1 MVIISRAISERY
13 KYKKMTMGRDFL
25 SGQHPLL
32 PEGTKRGHIPRH
44 GGCLEHLG
52 CFRATQEPTAQ
63 PGKNPKVSGIISDSK
78 VGWDMELMNTGMVE
92 GNSTRLNSGK
102 CVVRAKTG
110 QIKRMAYQTQ
120 DR

>member
-1 MVIISRAISERY
+1 MQKDDNGERILIRPASL
-13 KYKKMTMGRDFL
+13 GS
-25 SGQHPLL
+25 SGDP
-32 PEGTKRGHIPRH
+32 KSHIPRH

-52 CFRATQEPTAQ
+52 CFRVTQEPTAQ

>member
-1 MVIISRAISERY
+1 
-13 KYKKMTMGRDFL
+13 MGREFL
-25 SGQHPLL
+25 SGQHPLV
-32 PEGTKRGHIPRH
+32 PVGTQRSHIPMH
-44 GGCLEHLG
+44 GECLEHLG